1 MKITKLEVRNFIG
14 IEETTIDPKKMNI
27 IAGKNGKGKTSII
40 EAIKAAF
47 RGAGQD
53 KIRVGESKAEI
64 FLSTDD
70 IEIKR
75 SITAKG
81 GSVTVTRDGKVLP
94 KPQTFLDG
102 IIGDFSFEPVKFF
115 AMSAKEQTEYLL
127 KAIPVRATL
136 EQLKAWTADLV
147 GGLDDYSKLHGLE
160 AVAELTATLY
170 QERAGANAK
179 VKQLEGAAA
188 ELKAKIPAGAKPVDA
203 AELNALVEQISGA
216 RAAEQRMAELARRT
230 EQLNADVEDIEA
242 QIVALTEKA
251 NDKRNEAERLQ
262 AEMVTV
268 NVVDLEPLQARLAEL
283 QQAQAASRDIG
294 RLEDMRAE
302 YRTAHKRAEEL
313 DKAVKTLQKDAP
325 AELMAE
331 ADMPV
336 EGLAFEEGSFTLNK
350 VPIQNLSTS
359 EKARLA
365 VAVTRNLNKDY
376 AIKAICL
383 DGFES
388 LDTETQKAFITE
400 AGKDD
405 FQYFITKV
413 ADLDKVEFTAKE
425 NA

>member
-27 IAGKNGKGKTSII
+27 IAGRNGRGKTSII

-64 FLSTDD
+64 FLSTDEL
-70 IEIKR
+70 EIKR

-102 IIGDFSFEPVKFF
+102 IIGDFSFEPVRFF
-115 AMSAKEQTEYLL
+115 TMSAKEQTEYLL
-127 KAIPVRATL
+127 KAIPVKATI
-136 EQLKAWTADLV
+136 EQLASWTA
-147 GGLDDYSKLHGLE
+147 GLAGALESYTDRHGLE
-160 AVAELTATLY
+160 AVAELTEALY
-170 QERAGANAK
+170 QERAGYNAK
-179 VKQLEGAAA
+179 VKQLEAAGQD
-188 ELKAKIPAGAKPVDA
+188 LKAKIPAGVKPVDP
-203 AELNALVEQISGA
+203 AELNGLMEKISTA
-216 RAAEQRMAELARRT
+216 RANEQRMADTARRV
-230 EQLNADVEDIEA
+230 ESLNRDVEEIEA
-242 QIVALTEKA
+242 QIVALTDKA
-251 NDKRNEAERLQ
+251 NAKRRESESLQ
-262 AEMVTV
+262 QEMVTIDMV
-268 NVVDLEPLQARLAEL
+268 NVDELAARMDVLRAAQVHQRDL
-283 QQAQAASRDIG
+283 D
-294 RLEDMRAE
+294 RLEAMRGELREARSRAE
-302 YRTAHKRAEEL
+302 SL

-331 ADMPV
+331 ANMPV
-336 EGLAFEEGSFTLNK
+336 EGLAFEEGSFTLNG

-365 VAVTRNLNKDY
+365 VAVTRNLNADY
-376 AIKAICL
+376 AVKAICL

-388 LDTETQKAFITE
+388 LDSETQKAFITE

-413 ADLDKVEFTAKE
+413 ADLEKVEVE
-425 NA
+425 SNG